1 MEFAA
6 SKEKARVIDGIT
18 YIKVLEPYYNDY
30 QGVIYANCPYCGSQV
45 QKVWNLKHCG
55 NCGGAILWNDIHVK
69 GIGDIP

>member
-30 QGVIYANCPYCGSQV
+30 QGVI
-45 QKVWNLKHCG
+45 
-55 NCGGAILWNDIHVK
+55 
-69 GIGDIP
+69 